1 MKEFTNIDGTTN
13 YKGTKSLTG
22 VVSLVV
28 PYAKSAGSIPKGLGY
43 VNKLNAA
50 QFSHTFKGT
59 LSRSSPAMRGTLNR
73 GLNHGISSY
82 NNQVSNGMGLLKVKG
97 LAPKKD

>member
-1 MKEFTNIDGTTN
+1 MAFSSSAAKL
-13 YKGTKSLTG
+13 GTKAL
-22 VVSLVV
+22 
-28 PYAKSAGSIPKGLGY
+28 PKGLGY

-59 LSRSSPAMRGTLNR
+59 LSRTSPDTRGTLNK
-73 GLNHGISSY
+73 GLNYRISSY
-82 NNQVSNGMGLLKVKG
+82 NNQVSNGMVLFKAKG